1 MREPHVPTRAE
12 DCARWR
18 RERIAAHAL
27 TVRSARELATAIE
40 AGNRRYRR
48 LSRRIDD
55 FGRRIEVVRAAQM
68 ASPAHRALVS
78 HT

>member
-1 MREPHVPTRAE
+1 MPEHLPTRAE

-27 TVRSARELATAIE
+27 TEHSTQDLTAAIE
-40 AGNRRYRR
+40 VGDRRYHR
-48 LSRRIDD
+48 LSRRLDEC
-55 FGRRIEVVRAAQM
+55 GTRLAAARAVQV

-78 HT
+78 HA